1 MYYKKLGDLR
11 IECEICPKK
20 CQIADR
26 ERGYC
31 GNKENMGGTY
41 YTLVHSQ
48 PCSLHNDP
56 IEKKPLFH
64 YLPGTNALS
73 LAAAGCNFEC
83 RFCQNW
89 RIAQYRPEQ
98 VDSYF
103 LPPEK
108 VVELA
113 KDRGSPT
120 VAYTYSEPV
129 VFYGYMYDIAK
140 LARKEGVGGA
150 MISNGF
156 INEEPLK
163 DLCQH
168 LTAVKVDLK
177 AFTEDFY
184 KDYCSGELKPVLD
197 TLVTLKKIGIWH
209 EIVVLLIPTLND
221 GEKEIKA
228 MSKWIMD
235 NLGPDV
241 PIHFTR
247 FHPTYKI
254 KNLPPTPKQSLERA
268 RNAAMEAGLH
278 YVYIGNLWGH
288 DGENTYCPGCKR
300 IVIRR
305 VGFNVLE
312 NKLKDGRCPQC
323 GMRIPGV
330 WKKI

>member
-1 MYYKKLGDLR
+1 
-11 IECEICPKK
+11 
-20 CQIADR
+20 
-26 ERGYC
+26 
-31 GNKENMGGTY
+31 MGGTY